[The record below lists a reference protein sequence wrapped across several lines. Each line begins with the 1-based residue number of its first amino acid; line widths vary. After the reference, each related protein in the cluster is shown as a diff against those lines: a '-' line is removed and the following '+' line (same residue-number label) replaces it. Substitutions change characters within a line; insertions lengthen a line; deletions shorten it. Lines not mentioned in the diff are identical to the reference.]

1 MSDSTNSSN
10 LQPPN
15 QGGGG
20 LKQSTPLVTVQ
31 NVHSGVKTA
40 VSGTN
45 SNMDHPLATLSPPP
59 PPTPSTTTPSSLE
72 LSERASP
79 TTAAAVPT
87 LVKTTTRTPVKT
99 LKPTVAKIPQ
109 TKTTTTT
116 PKKQA
121 SSSSSTLEEMAN
133 DFLSVAQEG
142 ITIPPKLR
150 PPPLPK
156 DQEGMERL
164 RTLVTRRAWGD
175 VLSVCGQMLRGPT
188 SPYTQLYST
197 LISNADIEDE
207 EFTTQQKDEMVEIL
221 TLECHA
227 WLKLRRYNELGREV
241 DKWNFLNTKESDA
254 SIPTWVPWSLHI
266 LAAES
271 LQYTDPT
278 SSRSTDA
285 LYTLRD
291 VLVEKKEHAWLTCV
305 DNALANS
312 FLKQKEWRL
321 ACAAL
326 DNLKTSIPACARALI
341 QSDSSLSDNAES
353 LSTAFQC
360 EVLSRQGRIM
370 LQIGALQQAAILFEE
385 QKTLYNTISSKSSNH
400 WIWDYL
406 PIQIRIND
414 GLISFAYSHYD
425 AAMTH
430 FRKSIDMLQ
439 SQPVR
444 QSYNKQDWMG
454 PTVVRVEAYS
464 TALSNCWNNL
474 ALCAL
479 YTCRMQ
485 DAVRMMESLIR
496 RDPCQFLTE
505 RLAFNLSTL
514 YELGSDAAA
523 STRKKRV
530 LQLIAKRFYL
540 HDIGPESFRVS

>member
-121 SSSSSTLEEMAN
+121 SSSSTLEEMAN

-188 SPYTQLYST
+188 SRYTQLYST

-254 SIPTWVPWSLHI
+254 SIPTWVPWSLRKLHIYMCVYERISCKLVLAISLGIYLSHVFAFTDI

-285 LYTLRD
+285 LYALRD

-326 DNLKTSIPACARALI
+326 DNLKTSIPACVRALI
-341 QSDSSLSDNAES
+341 QSDSSLVRE
-353 LSTAFQC
+353 
-360 EVLSRQGRIM
+360 M
-370 LQIGALQQAAILFEE
+370 LFYW
-385 QKTLYNTISSKSSNH
+385 TCVDSVTIYSYTFLH
-400 WIWDYL
+400 CIV
-406 PIQIRIND
+406 
-414 GLISFAYSHYD
+414 SF
-425 AAMTH
+425 
-430 FRKSIDMLQ
+430 
-439 SQPVR
+439 
-444 QSYNKQDWMG
+444 
-454 PTVVRVEAYS
+454 
-464 TALSNCWNNL
+464 
-474 ALCAL
+474 
-479 YTCRMQ
+479 
-485 DAVRMMESLIR
+485 
-496 RDPCQFLTE
+496 
-505 RLAFNLSTL
+505 
-514 YELGSDAAA
+514 
-523 STRKKRV
+523 
-530 LQLIAKRFYL
+530 
-540 HDIGPESFRVS
+540 

>member
-1 MSDSTNSSN
+1 
-10 LQPPN
+10 
-15 QGGGG
+15 
-20 LKQSTPLVTVQ
+20 
-31 NVHSGVKTA
+31 
-40 VSGTN
+40 
-45 SNMDHPLATLSPPP
+45 MDHPLATLSPPPPP

-116 PKKQA
+116 TPKKQA
-121 SSSSSTLEEMAN
+121 SSSTLEEMAN

-254 SIPTWVPWSLHI
+254 SIPTWVPWSLRKLHI
-266 LAAES
+266 YVCVYERISCKLVLAIS
-271 LQYTDPT
+271 LGIYL
-278 SSRSTDA
+278 SHVFRI
-285 LYTLRD
+285 YRHFGCR
-291 VLVEKKEHAWLTCV
+291 ELTV
-305 DNALANS
+305 H
-312 FLKQKEWRL
+312 
-321 ACAAL
+321 
-326 DNLKTSIPACARALI
+326 
-341 QSDSSLSDNAES
+341 
-353 LSTAFQC
+353 
-360 EVLSRQGRIM
+360 G
-370 LQIGALQQAAILFEE
+370 
-385 QKTLYNTISSKSSNH
+385 
-400 WIWDYL
+400 
-406 PIQIRIND
+406 
-414 GLISFAYSHYD
+414 SH
-425 AAMTH
+425 
-430 FRKSIDMLQ
+430 FVSIDGCLVY
-439 SQPVR
+439 SQGCIGGKEGACMVDMCR
-444 QSYNKQDWMG
+444 QC
-454 PTVVRVEAYS
+454 TR
-464 TALSNCWNNL
+464 
-474 ALCAL
+474 
-479 YTCRMQ
+479 
-485 DAVRMMESLIR
+485 
-496 RDPCQFLTE
+496 QFL
-505 RLAFNLSTL
+505 S
-514 YELGSDAAA
+514 
-523 STRKKRV
+523 
-530 LQLIAKRFYL
+530 QAKGMA
-540 HDIGPESFRVS
+540 IGMCRS